1 MLDFKTPLF
10 DFNHFILYTLLICL
24 LFIIGHL
31 IYLEGGQ
38 NMKNSIICATPYE
51 IQQWDNAL
59 AITQNVCVDIQLS
72 QFKEMKDINSK
83 EVQRWK
89 DNYTWLKLECNERN
103 EKVIEEE

>member
-1 MLDFKTPLF
+1 MLDFRRPLF
-10 DFNHFILYTLLICL
+10 DFNHFILYMLTICM

-51 IQQWDNAL
+51 VQQWDNAL
-59 AITQNVCVDIQLS
+59 AITQSICVDIQLS
-72 QFKEMKDINSK
+72 QFEEMEDLKSK

-89 DNYTWLKLECNERN
+89 DNYTWLKLECDQRN
-103 EKVIEEE
+103 KEVIK

>member
-38 NMKNSIICATPYE
+38 KMKNSIICATPYE
-51 IQQWDNAL
+51 VEQWNNAL
-59 AITQNVCVDIQLS
+59 HITQDVCVDIQS
-72 QFKEMKDINSK
+72 AQFEEMKEINSK
-83 EVQRWK
+83 EVERWK
-89 DNYTWLKLECNERN
+89 NNYTWLKRQCENKDE
-103 EKVIEEE
+103 

>member
-38 NMKNSIICATPYE
+38 KMKNSMICVEPYSIE
-51 IQQWDNAL
+51 QWNKAL
-59 AITQNVCVDIQLS
+59 HVTQSVCVDIQLA
-72 QFKEMKDINSK
+72 QFNEMKDINSK

-89 DNYTWLKLECNERN
+89 DNYTWLKLECDKKNE
-103 EKVIEEE
+103 EVIK